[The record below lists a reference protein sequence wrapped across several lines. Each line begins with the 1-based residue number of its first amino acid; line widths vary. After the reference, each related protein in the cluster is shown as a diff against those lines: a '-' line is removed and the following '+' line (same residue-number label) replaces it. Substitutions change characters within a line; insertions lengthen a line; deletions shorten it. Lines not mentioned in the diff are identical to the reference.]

1 MKYHIKHF
9 EDSVLALQGFF
20 LSFGHNPS
28 LYAVQ
33 KPKSGIFV
41 ILVKKVPLHLKYIIT
56 EGLNFHI
63 RVFYLILTKIREF
76 YLSNGVKNTRIS

>member
-9 EDSVLALQGFF
+9 EDSILALQGFSQVLDIIHF
-20 LSFGHNPS
+20 LF
-28 LYAVQ
+28 AVQ

-41 ILVKKVPLHLKYIIT
+41 IFVKKVPLNLTYIIT
-56 EGLNFHI
+56 EGLNFQI

-76 YLSNGVKNTRIS
+76 YLSNGV